1 MSSQHLTKWQRFKI
15 WTTKYFGY
23 FFCFVFEIKFF
34 NYMDDLITDV
44 NHHQHMY
51 SIIMNKMIIL
61 NGHQNKV
68 DNVYNHPNR

>member
-1 MSSQHLTKWQRFKI
+1 
-15 WTTKYFGY
+15 
-23 FFCFVFEIKFF
+23 
-34 NYMDDLITDV
+34 MDNLITDV